1 MSTVYRAL
9 DMRFS
14 VEKQVA
20 VKEMIN
26 RARDDLLRTTA
37 VQIFEREA
45 NILASLSHPAI
56 PKIHDYFTIGKLS
69 YLVME
74 FIPGQNLEII
84 INQTQGFLQESLI
97 IRWAVDLCNVLEYL
111 HKQQP
116 QPIIFRDMKPGNIM
130 ITPGNN
136 ISLVDFGIA
145 KSFQAGQKGT
155 MVGTEGY
162 SPPEQY
168 RGEASPAVD
177 IYSLGATM
185 HHALSKKDPRMETP
199 FTFTER
205 PIREINPNIS
215 IEIETVVETA
225 LQYNVSDRFP
235 DAATM
240 RDSLISTARK
250 TGAMDMFGKTEVFTD
265 TQSIK
270 PLWSFECE
278 DEIRGSATYNEG
290 MVCVG
295 TYDNNLYALNS
306 ATGEFIWK
314 YAADGGIVSKPAIF
328 EQNIYFG
335 SEDERL
341 HVISPHSGRV
351 VWTYYTEG
359 PIRSSP
365 HIADRHIFIGSD
377 DSHLHIINAA
387 SGRRVHKIDLGAPIR
402 STPLVLDGKIYVGTE
417 TGDFFCLNFQGRI
430 KWRSRAKR
438 AITSSPT
445 IDDNVVYYGS
455 IDGFLYAADAKTG
468 WGIWRF
474 RMNKG
479 TISSPCVVENLVFV
493 GSADGNI
500 YCIDKRS
507 SKEVWR
513 FTTEHQVS
521 SSPIVYNESL
531 YCGGTDGNLYCINY
545 KTGQLRWL
553 FKTMG
558 SITAT
563 PMIHE
568 DIIYFGSMDKHV
580 YALPT

>member
-14 VEKQVA
+14 VDKQVA

-56 PKIHDYFTIGKLS
+56 PQIHDFFTIGKLS

-84 INQTQGFLQESLI
+84 ITQTQGFLQESLVI
-97 IRWAVDLCNVLEYL
+97 KWSLDLCNVLEYL
-111 HKQQP
+111 HNQKP

-136 ISLVDFGIA
+136 IALVDFGIA

-168 RGEASPAVD
+168 RGEATPAVD
-177 IYSLGATM
+177 IYALGATM
-185 HHALSKKDPRMETP
+185 HHALSKIDPRMETP
-199 FTFTER
+199 FTFSER

-225 LQYNVSDRFP
+225 LQYNVSDRFA
-235 DAATM
+235 DAITM

-250 TGAMDMFGKTEVFTD
+250 TGALDMFGKTEVFTA

-270 PLWSFECE
+270 PLWAFECE

-328 EQNIYFG
+328 EKNVYFG

-351 VWTYYTEG
+351 VWTYFTEG

-365 HIADRHIFIGSD
+365 HIADRHVFIGSD
-377 DSHLHIINAA
+377 DSHLHIINAS
-387 SGRRVHKIDLGAPIR
+387 SGRRVNKIDLGAQIR
-402 STPLVLDGKIYVGTE
+402 STPLVLDEFIYVGTE
-417 TGDFFCLNFQGRI
+417 TGDFYCINFQGRI
-430 KWRSRAKR
+430 KWRTRAKR

-455 IDGFLYAADAKTG
+455 LDGFLYAADAKTG
-468 WGIWRF
+468 WGIWRY

-521 SSPIVYNESL
+521 SSPIIHNESL

-558 SITAT
+558 PITGT

-568 DIIYFGSMDKHV
+568 DIIYFGSIDKHI